1 MSWFKHKPRP
11 KTPPK
16 LHAHHS
22 SPIAEKLLKETKR
35 EVTGVKSKMEEQD
48 LLNTHKKKK
57 K

>member
-22 SPIAEKLLKETKR
+22 SPIAEKLLKETKL
-35 EVTGVKSKMEEQD
+35 EVTGVKAKLAEQEKRKND
-48 LLNTHKKKK
+48 Q
-57 K
+57 

>member
-16 LHAHHS
+16 LHVYHT
-22 SPIAEKLLKETKR
+22 SPIAEKLLKETKL
-35 EVTGVKSKMEEQD
+35 EVTGVKAKLAEQYID
-48 LLNTHKKKK
+48 KKKK